1 MNDKKINIFL
11 IGFMGSGKSSV
22 SRVLHRKYQME
33 QLEMDE
39 EIERQEQM
47 TISEIFQEK
56 GEPYFRNLETEL
68 LKKIGSREN
77 LVVSCGGG
85 TAMRKENVQIMRNHG
100 RIVLLKASPETVYE
114 RVRNSHARPL
124 LEGNMNVSYIRKL
137 MEGRMPAYEEAS
149 DFIVETDG
157 KKVEEICR
165 EILRQL

>member
-56 GEPYFRNLETEL
+56 GEPCFRNLETEL